1 MKCTV
6 IFTDVCDV
14 CDVLTILQYLLC
26 NYTLEFYT
34 QEVLVLT
41 ITVDLFL
48 WILLTINVK
57 GLP

>member
-1 MKCTV
+1 MSVMFMMSVMCV
-6 IFTDVCDV
+6 YNI
-14 CDVLTILQYLLC
+14 

-34 QEVLVLT
+34 QEVLVLN
-41 ITVDLFL
+41 ITVDLSL